1 MHVISCDTSQHH
13 LDANNDSHSKGGRF
27 RNCPDLNRAS
37 GVRVCILCI
46 HAYTT
51 WIRQYDT
58 SLQCLFVRNFELFE
72 FCMFA
77 YLCMFDHFWASR
89 VVVMVWCYLA
99 TLLFPTSHT
108 FLSLQRNK
116 RLFIPH
122 PVFQHWSFQHQSEC
136 RLKVLSAV
144 RLQTIQLQ
152 SHDLNFMHGIPRSRQ
167 GERRFSNVWGQHN
180 VTPSTWALSI
190 YCSNYS
196 LIIVCGHIK
205 APACNVDAQNSTS
218 PLKEWTIQFNPIYI
232 ELETSKLRWCRKST
246 EHSCPAQ
253 VASAACRLLEDL
265 FLLRS
270 WHLSTTPCGLL
281 RSVPACG

>member
-1 MHVISCDTSQHH
+1 MWMHVILLNIILTQTTTHTQKVAGSVTARTWTEPLAWESAYFASMHTLREYVNTTRHCSVFLSGTSNYLNFACLHIYACLIIFDLSGLLQWS
-13 LDANNDSHSKGGRF
+13 DASIPN
-27 RNCPDLNRAS
+27 
-37 GVRVCILCI
+37 
-46 HAYTT
+46 
-51 WIRQYDT
+51 
-58 SLQCLFVRNFELFE
+58 
-72 FCMFA
+72 
-77 YLCMFDHFWASR
+77 
-89 VVVMVWCYLA
+89 
-99 TLLFPTSHT
+99 
-108 FLSLQRNK
+108 LSLQRNK

-122 PVFQHWSFQHQSEC
+122 PVFQHWSFQHQSGC

-144 RLQTIQLQ
+144 RLQTIQLR
-152 SHDLNFMHGIPRSRQ
+152 SHESNDLNWSAIPNNFMHGIPRSRQ

-205 APACNVDAQNSTS
+205 APACNVDTQNSTS

-281 RSVPACG
+281 QWVPAFG